1 MYRLFMSF
9 LFCFFLL
16 ASTLTEAAEMLPINV
31 EAFQKRFM
39 PLPSEGE
46 GSIYVLVSPLDHPHR
61 IWNRNSHIGES
72 HFVTERLKKSVARL
86 SLDHW
91 TRGLHDFP
99 VASL

>member
-1 MYRLFMSF
+1 MSF

-31 EAFQKRFM
+31 EAFQKIFM

-46 GSIYVLVSPLDHPHR
+46 GSIYVLVSPPLDHLSCF
-61 IWNRNSHIGES
+61 WNRNSHIGES

-91 TRGLHDFP
+91 TR
-99 VASL
+99 